1 MFAKSKNLL
10 FVILVL
16 VMVSG
21 AGTAFAANPVRVG
34 CIPFENITG
43 SKDVDWISEGIPK
56 AIALELAK
64 NPGLKILE
72 SDEIKRTLSELGLPV
87 GSSVNSSNAQKVGQK
102 IGSEFIIIGN
112 FQQFGSEIKI
122 DAHITSVATGV
133 IVDSQKVTGKV
144 DNVFALQDSLV
155 EAVSNSMKKI
165 VSAQSTAPKAPAPI
179 PVPTAT
185 AAPASTPPPPPPLSP
200 PPPLTKSAAKSKKS
214 TENEATRA
222 LISKQQKKGSASFSQ
237 AENDATRQL
246 LAQQQA
252 GAPETTGAAPAAAVP
267 VAVTPSPAPPAPP
280 KTVSRSQE
288 DQATKELMQ
297 EKKAATNASEWY
309 NKGVRLNN
317 NSDEEMAYYREAI
330 RSDPTFAPPY
340 YNLGLILYNR
350 GMRQEA
356 TENFEKYVIYSK
368 DAAEK
373 ARVQEILQKINSNQ
387 PAAPSEPK
395 VNTPEKGP
403 DKMPILYEDKG
414 PGIRQ
419 P

>member
-1 MFAKSKNLL
+1 
-10 FVILVL
+10 
-16 VMVSG
+16 MVSG
-21 AGTAFAANPVRVG
+21 AGTAFAANLVRVG

-43 SKDVDWISEGIPK
+43 SKDMAWISEGVPK
-56 AIALELAK
+56 AISLELSK
-64 NPGLKILE
+64 NPNLKILE

-87 GSSVNSSNAQKVGQK
+87 GSSVNASNAQKVGMK
-102 IGSEFIIIGN
+102 IGSELIVIGN
-112 FQQFGSEIKI
+112 FQQFGSDLKI
-122 DAHITSVATGV
+122 DAHITEVTSGV
-133 IVDSQKVTGKV
+133 IVESQKVTGKT

-155 EAVSNSMKKI
+155 EAVSNSIKKI
-165 VSAQSTAPKAPAPI
+165 ISSQNAAPKAPAPI

-185 AAPASTPPPPPPLSP
+185 AAPASTPAPPPPLLP
-200 PPPLTKSAAKSKKS
+200 PPPLTKSTTKSKKNI
-214 TENEATRA
+214 ENEATRS
-222 LISKQQKKGSASFSQ
+222 LISKQQKKSSASFSQ

-246 LAQQQA
+246 LGQQQT
-252 GAPETTGAAPAAAVP
+252 GAPAPTETAPAAAMP
-267 VAVTPSPAPPAPP
+267 VAVTPSPAPAAPTSP

-297 EKKAATNASEWY
+297 ENKAATTASEWY

-356 TENFEKYVIYSK
+356 TENFEKYIIYSK

-387 PAAPSEPK
+387 PAAPNEVK